1 MIKNRLNKWK
11 LKAIISS
18 VILVIY
24 YLNRNLFV
32 YLLSIIGLS
41 SSINEVK
48 SYINYYSKFEPLD
61 SKISLLPKF
70 NNNIYKMFMR
80 KNINNKT
87 KNVNS
92 IYVDVDFRF
101 GNLIAFLNKLLYY
114 CEIIKCKFI
123 ILNEKKFWFI
133 NKAINIKYQNITI
146 KKGNDSYYNES
157 CVFKKKPWQ
166 IYFSTFFNIKT
177 PIRIYL
183 LKNQILHNLPKILSS
198 NKELYI
204 HIRSGNIFKSYFN
217 SLYSQPPF
225 CFYERVLK
233 KFSFKKVVLIA
244 QDAYNPIIIKLIK
257 KFPQIIYRRRS
268 LKEDI
273 SLLVNSYNIV
283 CSISSL
289 LIAIL
294 QLNDKIEFLWDYN
307 IYKISEKQLHFHFD
321 FNKFPHNNFTIF
333 RMEPSFAFKKRMYIW
348 KHTKS
353 QLKLM
358 IKEKCI
364 NDFSIIKNEK

>member
-18 VILVIY
+18 AILIIY
-24 YLNRNLFV
+24 IINRNLFV

-41 SSINEVK
+41 KINEVK
-48 SYINYYSKFEPLD
+48 SYINYYSKLETLD

-70 NNNIYKMFMR
+70 KKNIYKMFMK

-101 GNLIAFLNKLLYY
+101 GNLISFLNKLLYY

-133 NKAINIKYQNITI
+133 DKTINIKYQNMTI
-146 KKGNDSYYNES
+146 MKGNDSFYNES

-166 IYFSTFFNIKT
+166 IYFTTFFNIKT

-183 LKNQILHNLPKILSS
+183 LKNQILNNLPKILSNS
-198 NKELYI
+198 EELYI
-204 HIRSGNIFKSYFN
+204 HIRSGNIFKSYFHGF
-217 SLYSQPPF
+217 YSQPPF

-233 KFSFKKVVLIA
+233 NFSFKKVILIA
-244 QDAYNPIIIKLIK
+244 QDTHNPIVIKL
-257 KFPQIIYRRRS
+257 
-268 LKEDI
+268 
-273 SLLVNSYNIV
+273 
-283 CSISSL
+283 
-289 LIAIL
+289 
-294 QLNDKIEFLWDYN
+294 
-307 IYKISEKQLHFHFD
+307 
-321 FNKFPHNNFTIF
+321 
-333 RMEPSFAFKKRMYIW
+333 
-348 KHTKS
+348 
-353 QLKLM
+353 
-358 IKEKCI
+358 
-364 NDFSIIKNEK
+364 

>member
-1 MIKNRLNKWK
+1 MIKKILIKWK

-18 VILVIY
+18 VILLIY

-41 SSINEVK
+41 SINEVQ
-48 SYINYYSKFEPLD
+48 SYINYYSKLEPLD

-70 NNNIYKMFMR
+70 KKKIYKMFMK

-87 KNVNS
+87 RNVNS

-133 NKAINIKYQNITI
+133 NKTINIKYQNITI

-157 CVFKKKPWQ
+157 CVFKKKPWK
-166 IYFSTFFNIKT
+166 IYFSTFFNIKS

-183 LKNQILHNLPKILSS
+183 LKNQILNNLPKILSS
-198 NKELYI
+198 NEELYI
-204 HIRSGNIFKSYFN
+204 HIRSGNIFKSYIHG
-217 SLYSQPPF
+217 LYSQPPF
-225 CFYERVLK
+225 CFYERVLT
-233 KFSFKKVVLIA
+233 KFSFKKVILIA
-244 QDAYNPIIIKLIK
+244 KDSYNPIVKKLIK
-257 KFPQIIYRRRS
+257 KFPQIKFRKHG

-273 SLLVNSYNIV
+273 SLLINSYNIV
-283 CSISSL
+283 CSISSF

-294 QLNDKIEFLWDYN
+294 QLNDKFEFLWDYN
-307 IYKISEKQLHFHFD
+307 IYKISEKKRHFHFD

-333 RMEPSFAFKKRMYIW
+333 RMEPSFVYKKRMYNW

-358 IKEKCI
+358 IKDKCI
-364 NDFSIIKNEK
+364 NDFSIIKKEN